1 MSQQGDAQAVPGP
14 KASGTAPVLA
24 GAGVELGGIL
34 DKALAGGKVSIE
46 EGARLLQASGPELLP
61 LMATA
66 DHLRREA
73 VGDIVTY
80 VVNRNI
86 NFTNV
91 CTRKCGFCAFSRGHA
106 AQEGYFLPTEEVLR
120 RARQAADLG
129 ATEVCV
135 QAGLAP
141 GMDGMHYVNVCRAIK
156 EALPEMHIHGFSP
169 EEVLYG
175 CELTGLSFESYLKRL
190 KEAGVG
196 SLPGTSAEILVDRV
210 RDIISPG
217 RITTKQWVE
226 LLTTAHQVGIR
237 TTSTIMY
244 GHIETPHDVATHLD
258 VVRNVQAETGGITEF
273 VPLGFIHE
281 EAPMARRRT
290 PPGLRKGPTGIETM
304 KMYAVARIML
314 HGAIPNIQVSWVKE
328 GLKVAQI
335 GLMAGA
341 NDFGGTLINESIST
355 AAGASHGQLQTPA
368 TIRALVREMGRVPA
382 ERDTIYQKIRRFED
396 PALDPDETLNGLQD
410 GALGSYQQ
418 LIREDDYRF
427 KAFFQQMQ
435 APKAAPLAK

>member
-1 MSQQGDAQAVPGP
+1 MTQPSSDPV
-14 KASGTAPVLA
+14 ASTTVVDGAPNLAAAGTAVGP
-24 GAGVELGGIL
+24 IL
-34 DKALAGGKVSIE
+34 EKALTGRRISVD
-46 EGARLLQASGPELLP
+46 EGTRLLQATGVELLP

-66 DHLRREA
+66 DALRQQ
-73 VGDIVTY
+73 VNGDAVTY
-80 VVNRNI
+80 VLNRNI

-91 CTRKCGFCAFSRGHA
+91 CTRKCGFCAFSRGHVA
-106 AQEGYFLPTEEVLR
+106 DEGYFLPVEEVVR
-120 RARQAADLG
+120 RAREAWDLG

-141 GMDGMHYVNVCRAIK
+141 GMDGWHYVNVCRAIK
-156 EALPEMHIHGFSP
+156 QALPEIHIHGFSP

-175 CELTGLSFESYLKRL
+175 TELTGASVADYLLAL
-190 KEAGVG
+190 KDAGVG

-210 RDIISPG
+210 RDVISPG
-217 RITTKQWVE
+217 RIRTETW
-226 LLTTAHQVGIR
+226 LDLIRTAHRVGIP

-244 GHIETPHDVATHLD
+244 GHVEQPHDIATHLD
-258 VVRNVQAETGGITEF
+258 LLRTLQDETGGITEF
-273 VPLGFIHE
+273 VPLGFVHE
-281 EAPMARRRT
+281 EAPMARRRR
-290 PPGLRKGPTGIETM
+290 PPGLRQGPTGIETM
-304 KMYAVARIML
+304 KLYAVARIML

-355 AAGASHGQLQTPA
+355 AAGAGHGQLQTPA
-368 TIRALVREMGRVPA
+368 TFRALAREMGRVPA
-382 ERDTIYQKIRRFED
+382 ERDTVYGRIRRFDD
-396 PALDPDETLNGLQD
+396 PAQDPDETLNGLRD

-418 LIREDDYRF
+418 LIHENDYRF